1 MSQQPPSA
9 DSWAGSA
16 LVIGSLAAQAALLV
30 AGLLGVLPPDGA
42 LWGQLAVNI
51 AVAASG
57 VLCLRRPHRPSLAF
71 YVISIAALGPLGL
84 FGWLL
89 MEAVR
94 RVSLL
99 LAAPAVVRRVGLAA
113 PKSGHKR
120 TLYQLLTL
128 RGARPTRDSTV
139 SPFADVI
146 EVGTFE
152 QKQSVVTLIADHF
165 RPEFAVALR
174 RALNDPEPAIRVQAA
189 TAVARIE
196 NRFLQRSVALEA
208 ARRAKP
214 NDPVVLREVAGHH
227 EAYARSGLLDAERM
241 ASEQRSAIALY
252 TRLLETASAD
262 ADMAAAAAR
271 LYLEL
276 GRPDAAIGVLAP
288 PFEQRSITD
297 SVAGPLSEA
306 LYRTGRFSL
315 LRHLSKR
322 VDLEMLPAID
332 APLRDAIH
340 FWSKPHA

>member
-1 MSQQPPSA
+1 VLSP
-9 DSWAGSA
+9 D
-16 LVIGSLAAQAALLV
+16 
-30 AGLLGVLPPDGA
+30 GVL
-42 LWGQLAVNI
+42 WSQLALNI
-51 AVAASG
+51 AVAVSG
-57 VLCLRRPHRPSLAF
+57 VLCLRRPHGPSLAF
-71 YVISIAALGPLGL
+71 YIISVAALGPLGL

-94 RVSLL
+94 RVSTL
-99 LAAPAVVRRVGLAA
+99 LAAPAAVQRVGLTA

-120 TLYQLLTL
+120 TLYQLLAL
-128 RGARPTRDSTV
+128 RGARPTRGSTV
-139 SPFADVI
+139 SPFADVV
-146 EVGTFE
+146 EFGTFE

-208 ARRAKP
+208 SRSAKP
-214 NDPVVLREVAGHH
+214 KDPVVLREVAGHH
-227 EAYARSGLLDAERM
+227 EAYARLGLLDAERT
-241 ASEQRSAIALY
+241 ASEQRSALALY
-252 TRLLETASAD
+252 TRLLETAPAD

-276 GRPDAAIGVLAP
+276 DRPDAAICVLAP
-288 PFEQRSITD
+288 PIEQRSITD
-297 SVAGPLSEA
+297 SVAGPLCEA
-306 LYRTGRFSL
+306 LYRKGRFSL
-315 LRHLSKR
+315 LRQLSKS
-322 VDLEMLPAID
+322 VDIEMLPAID